1 MVYSMPSLNHIM
13 ATLKDRQYKH
23 EYKDPIVFFLELGME
38 FACRCFGK
46 QFFRLRSLNE
56 GASAELGWW
65 VLICLL
71 ADSNMVWWLTR
82 AKLFSWV
89 KSWVTSSK
97 KVLFVI

>member
-23 EYKDPIVFFLELGME
+23 ECKNPIVFFLEFGME
-38 FACRCFGK
+38 FVCRCFGK

-71 ADSNMVWWLTR
+71 EHGLVAN
-82 AKLFSWV
+82 
-89 KSWVTSSK
+89 
-97 KVLFVI
+97 